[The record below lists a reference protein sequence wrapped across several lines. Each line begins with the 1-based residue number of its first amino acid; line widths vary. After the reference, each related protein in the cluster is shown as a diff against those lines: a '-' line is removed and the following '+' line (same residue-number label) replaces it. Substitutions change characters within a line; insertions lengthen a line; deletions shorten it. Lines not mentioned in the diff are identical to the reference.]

1 MLSTSCCP
9 GQQIVHNQILHFVRL
24 YGIHGCTN
32 LGGRLLG
39 LLSESLQQLLPVSHL
54 ILLLLEFQQHFAK
67 QKQRMVTNAERERG
81 ERSNCDGFQPVR
93 VGPQSSA
100 AGQLHSEP
108 RPSGGETA
116 SVPAPSPTAETEPHP
131 TTAATAE
138 DRDDRH

>member
-1 MLSTSCCP
+1 
-9 GQQIVHNQILHFVRL
+9 
-24 YGIHGCTN
+24 
-32 LGGRLLG
+32 
-39 LLSESLQQLLPVSHL
+39 
-54 ILLLLEFQQHFAK
+54 
-67 QKQRMVTNAERERG
+67 MVTNAECERG
-81 ERSNCDGFQPVR
+81 KRSNCDGFQPVR

-138 DRDDRH
+138 DRDDRHLMQINSLSLCGVALRMNPACKTDGNELTCR